1 MSKPIEIENLEK
13 EHSGIFLKCESLCS
27 EVARQLQHLIEREQ
41 IQLAVPIQ
49 FRAKSFNSIADKIKE
64 GRFTIKKSILELQDL
79 AGFRTITLFKRDAMK
94 IVELLSSQFEIIKQY
109 NTEDKLQESEFG
121 YSSIHVVC
129 KLKDNWL
136 NIPSFSSF
144 KDIKFEIQVRTLSQH
159 SWAEASNIFQYK
171 KEDNVPKPLKRSISR
186 ISALLE
192 TVDLEFERLLSERG
206 VYKEEIK
213 QQSETDSNKLNVDL
227 LEEILNQK
235 LPSNFRFTDSDYSE
249 LLDHLIVLGYST
261 PQSLSELIAK
271 HLNNALLENS
281 KICQGYQNSL
291 INNPFNYFYGDYL
304 ITDNIK
310 SRVLSGTYFT
320 QAGLVRAMLKLEFG
334 GNWHSAYLEKLAKS
348 GDDNFKNTTEIKIPN
363 I

>member
-1 MSKPIEIENLEK
+1 M
-13 EHSGIFLKCESLCS
+13 CR
-27 EVARQLQHLIEREQ
+27 EVARQLQHLIEKQQ

-49 FRAKSFNSIADKIKE
+49 FRAKSFSSIADKLKD

-79 AGFRTITLFKRDAMK
+79 AGFRTITLFKRDVIK
-94 IVELLSSQFEIIKQY
+94 ITELLSSNFEIIKQY

-121 YSSIHVVC
+121 YSSIHIVC
-129 KLKDNWL
+129 KLKDTWL
-136 NIPSFSSF
+136 TIPSFSDF

-206 VYKEEIK
+206 AYKEEIK
-213 QQSETDSNKLNVDL
+213 QQSETDSHKLNVDL

-235 LPSNFRFTDSDYSE
+235 LPPDFRFTDSDYSE
-249 LLDHLIVLGYST
+249 LLEHLTVLGYST
-261 PQSLSELIAK
+261 PLSLNELIAK
-271 HLNNALLENS
+271 HLDSVLLENS
-281 KICQGYQNSL
+281 EICQGYQKLL
-291 INNPFNYFYGDYL
+291 ITNPFATHYENYL
-304 ITDNIK
+304 VTDNIK

-320 QAGLVRAMLKLEFG
+320 QTGLVRGMLGLEFG
-334 GNWHSAYLEKLAKS
+334 GNWHSAYLEKLAES
-348 GDDNFKNTTEIKIPN
+348 HDSDNEMQWE
-363 I
+363 